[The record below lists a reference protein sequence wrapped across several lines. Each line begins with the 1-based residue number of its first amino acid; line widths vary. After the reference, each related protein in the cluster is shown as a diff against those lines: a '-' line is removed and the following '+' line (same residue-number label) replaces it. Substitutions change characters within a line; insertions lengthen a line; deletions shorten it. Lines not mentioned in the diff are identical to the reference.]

1 MAAVKKL
8 ASEAELK
15 ALIDSTKSAIKV
27 LDFSASWCGP
37 CKKIKPDFDAL
48 AARLAPEGAV
58 VFAVLDVDECEDL
71 SEAYGVESLP
81 SFVVLDA
88 AGNKL
93 ELLTT
98 GKISAVEALITK
110 HAGAPPKNA
119 KRDLESAPAA
129 AEKADGK
136 AEAAPAGSPK
146 RAKTEAA
153 TAAVVELAALED
165 IDDFKEFTR
174 GNTAGPASLA
184 VVNFTASWCGPCQKM
199 KPAVKAMA
207 GELAGQVDFA
217 TVDVDDNEECAT
229 SCDVSSMVSWT
240 FQLRLHSKPT
250 LCN

>member
-88 AGNKL
+88 AGNRR
-93 ELLTT
+93 
-98 GKISAVEALITK
+98 VY
-110 HAGAPPKNA
+110 
-119 KRDLESAPAA
+119 
-129 AEKADGK
+129 
-136 AEAAPAGSPK
+136 GSRTPQC
-146 RAKTEAA
+146 RTH
-153 TAAVVELAALED
+153 
-165 IDDFKEFTR
+165 
-174 GNTAGPASLA
+174 
-184 VVNFTASWCGPCQKM
+184 C
-199 KPAVKAMA
+199 
-207 GELAGQVDFA
+207 
-217 TVDVDDNEECAT
+217 
-229 SCDVSSMVSWT
+229 SS
-240 FQLRLHSKPT
+240 QA
-250 LCN
+250 